1 MPSKMAHRTIVR
13 YKRQFHVSIANLFAL
28 ELRELNRG
36 SLRWFTHT
44 ILSIRLL
51 KLSFLIRQNKRNLI
65 KTKIKIC
72 LLRICIQWRAAGT
85 TVPPLPFLI
94 VISGDGAAAAGCAL
108 FPTLPKLYLIES
120 FNKYC
125 VICLLFFVPHVFR
138 SLEMEMPTYGSSKK
152 WHSFERKKSVIKHTC
167 WVYGSF
173 MWVNHHK

>member
-1 MPSKMAHRTIVR
+1 MPSKMAHRTIER

-94 VISGDGAAAAGCAL
+94 VIAAAL

-152 WHSFERKKSVIKHTC
+152 TAFIWAQKSVIKHTC